1 MKWTR
6 GSLKK
11 RSVTIINGRKTP
23 VQDAFVNE
31 RRRSFPVCLSAFY
44 ESNMTDRSDTKRAYG
59 EHVSHY
65 LASERARL
73 IVTILNLEKT
83 TFDPFDSPS
92 SNPGAF
98 SEKKEKKEVEKL
110 SKKSSIIRNDQVLEQ
125 DGFFCKIRREFVR

>member
-1 MKWTR
+1 MR
-6 GSLKK
+6 SL
-11 RSVTIINGRKTP
+11 T
-23 VQDAFVNE
+23 NE
-31 RRRSFPVCLSAFY
+31 EDRFPCVFQHST
-44 ESNMTDRSDTKRAYG
+44 NRTWRIVRIRKRAYG

-110 SKKSSIIRNDQVLEQ
+110 SKKSSIIHNDQVLEQ
-125 DGFFCKIRREFVR
+125 NGFSCKIRREFVR

>member
-11 RSVTIINGRKTP
+11 RSVTIINERKTP

-59 EHVSHY
+59 EHVSLY

-73 IVTILNLEKT
+73 KR
-83 TFDPFDSPS
+83 DDS
-92 SNPGAF
+92 
-98 SEKKEKKEVEKL
+98 KL
-110 SKKSSIIRNDQVLEQ
+110 GKNNFRSI
-125 DGFFCKIRREFVR
+125 